1 MIIKSYCTIIFVRI
15 LSGLL
20 IKSTGGVLLSAN
32 PSLVYFFVLF
42 LPSFFSTKVLALKQ
56 KFWIQKSFNDDPILL
71 SNLTTGFVKAPM
83 ELQTLF
89 VLL

>member
-42 LPSFFSTKVLALKQ
+42 LPSFFSTRVLALKQ
-56 KFWIQKSFNDDPILL
+56 KFWIQKSFNDDPIL
-71 SNLTTGFVKAPM
+71 P
-83 ELQTLF
+83 
-89 VLL
+89 